1 MLGFGFKVETQ
12 FGNEEIKT
20 EDLLSILLFLSNGKI
35 NIFTNNENNPDNKK

>member
-1 MLGFGFKVETQ
+1 MLGIGLKVKTQ